1 MITSASRFSPRCM
14 RRTGQTMLA
23 AALAAALAGCSLT
36 PKYER
41 PAAPVA
47 SQWAGSAKEALAKNG
62 GAAAHATPWQDFV
75 QDERLRE
82 IIGLALENNRDLR
95 VAIKNIELAQAQYRI
110 SRADIGPSLGASFTG
125 SRSRPNTSTL
135 PNAPTVASSYTVG
148 LGVSDWEIDLFGRLR
163 ALSSSAFAKYLATE
177 EARKNTQISLV
188 GSVASAW
195 LNLQA
200 DSELLALA
208 ERTLATREQSQ
219 ALTKLRVDAGVSSAL
234 DMRQAE
240 SLTAAA
246 KAAVAQQRR
255 LREQDIN
262 ALTLLVG
269 QPVPEHLLPTV
280 PSVDVA
286 STGQPGAQV
295 AVPTVSAS
303 NTLSRFADVAVGLPS
318 DVLLE
323 RPDIRAAEQQLIAAN
338 ANIGA
343 ARAAF
348 FPRVSLTGSF
358 GRLSSE
364 ADNLFSSSSSIRVW
378 SFGPQITLP
387 IFDWGRL
394 QGNLRASEAS
404 RDIALAQYERAIQ
417 TAFSEVANALAGRA
431 TLGDQLTA
439 LEAQATA
446 SRETYRLSELR
457 YRNGVANYLQLL
469 DAQRSLFAS
478 EQALVQTRLLERLN
492 QVALYKALGG
502 GWTVPANAT
511 AQQPAA
517 TPAATAA
524 RPAAVPASATTSAP
538 ATAS

>member
-14 RRTGQTMLA
+14 RRTGQTVLV

-125 SRSRPNTSTL
+125 SRSRTGD
-135 PNAPTVASSYTVG
+135 APIASSYTVG

-269 QPVPEHLLPTV
+269 QPIPEHLLPPV
-280 PSVDVA
+280 PPAVVA
-286 STGQPGAQV
+286 SAGKKGA
-295 AVPTVSAS
+295 AVPVPTASAQ
-303 NTLSRFADVAVGLPS
+303 NTLSRFADVTVGLPS
-318 DVLLE
+318 DVLLQ
-323 RPDIRAAEQQLIAAN
+323 RPDIRAAEQNLIAAN

-348 FPRVSLTGSF
+348 FPRISLTGSY
-358 GRLSSE
+358 GNLSVE
-364 ADNLFSSSSSIRVW
+364 LDDLFTSGAVRAW
-378 SFGPQITLP
+378 SFAPKITLP
-387 IFDWGRL
+387 IFTWGAVAG
-394 QGNLRASEAS
+394 QSASVGS
-404 RDIALAQYERAIQ
+404 QPRHRRGPIRKSHSNRIQ
-417 TAFSEVANALAGRA
+417 RSGQRTGRPRHAGRA
-431 TLGDQLTA
+431 AGRAGSASRRQPRNLSPVRTA
-439 LEAQATA
+439 LP
-446 SRETYRLSELR
+446 
-457 YRNGVANYLQLL
+457 
-469 DAQRSLFAS
+469 QRRS
-478 EQALVQTRLLERLN
+478 
-492 QVALYKALGG
+492 
-502 GWTVPANAT
+502 
-511 AQQPAA
+511 
-517 TPAATAA
+517 
-524 RPAAVPASATTSAP
+524 
-538 ATAS
+538 

>member
-1 MITSASRFSPRCM
+1 MMTTAPRFTGSPL
-14 RRTGQTMLA
+14 RRSGQTALA
-23 AALAAALAGCSLT
+23 AALMVVLAGCSLT

-41 PAAPVA
+41 PVAPVA
-47 SQWAGSAKEALAKNG
+47 GQWPAGSAAAVQHQ
-62 GAAAHATPWQDFV
+62 GAAASATPWQNFV

-82 IIGLALENNRDLR
+82 IISLALENNRDLR
-95 VAIKNIELAQAQYRI
+95 VAIKNIELAQAQHRI
-110 SRADIGPSLGASFTG
+110 TRADIGPTLGASFTG
-125 SRSRPNTSTL
+125 SRSRPNSSTL
-135 PNAPTVASSYTVG
+135 PNAPTIASNYTVG
-148 LGVSDWEIDLFGRLR
+148 LGISDWEIDLFGRLR
-163 ALSSSAFAKYLATE
+163 ALSSSALARYLATE

-200 DSELLALA
+200 DNELLALA
-208 ERTLATREQSQ
+208 ERTLVTREQSQ
-219 ALTKLRVDAGVSSAL
+219 ALTKLRLDAGVSSAL

-240 SLTAAA
+240 ALTESA
-246 KAAVAQQRR
+246 KATVAQQRR

-343 ARAAF
+343 ARANF
-348 FPRVSLTGSF
+348 FPRITLTGMF
-358 GRLSSE
+358 GRSSHE
-364 ADNLFSSSSSIRVW
+364 LDDLFGSGTLRVW
-378 SFGPQITLP
+378 SFLPQISLP
-387 IFDWGRL
+387 IFDMGRNIATL
-394 QGNLRASEAS
+394 DASKAG
-404 RDIALAQYERAIQ
+404 RDIAVAQYEKAIQ
-417 TAFSEVANALAGRA
+417 TAFREVADALAGRA
-431 TLGDQLTA
+431 TLGEQLAA

-446 SRETYRLSELR
+446 NRESYRLADLR
-457 YRNGVANYLQLL
+457 YRNGIASYLYLL
-469 DAQRSLFAS
+469 DAQRALFAS
-478 EQALVQTRLLERLN
+478 EQALTQTRLLERLN
-492 QVALYKALGG
+492 QVELYKALGG
-502 GWTVPANAT
+502 GWSDPG
-511 AQQPAA
+511 
-517 TPAATAA
+517 
-524 RPAAVPASATTSAP
+524 AVPVAEKDGAA
-538 ATAS
+538 AQ